1 MNLTHRP
8 PYQKGLRPE
17 RVPAIRAASA
27 GQTCALMI
35 PGVCVGG
42 TETTVGAHLR
52 MFGFAGAAQK
62 PDDLFIID
70 ACHACHRELDAGR
83 FTDGLDIL
91 RALMLTQQRRRVAG
105 LIRLGKE

>member
-1 MNLTHRP
+1 MNITNRA
-8 PYQKGLRPE
+8 PYQKAMRPE
-17 RVPAIRAASA
+17 KVPAIRAASA
-27 GQTCALMI
+27 GQTCTLLI

-52 MFGFAGAAQK
+52 MFGLGGMAQK

-83 FTDGLDIL
+83 FTDAHDIL
-91 RALMLTQQRRRVAG
+91 RALVLTQQRRRTEG